1 MKVVFRKF
9 PEGDVVAL
17 FPEEAANGKGHILS
31 YQSAGQ
37 HGAASPE
44 LVSELAE
51 ATEVEYQPLLQE
63 LMVRVGYTDLKVI
76 TGGEM
81 NS

>member
-1 MKVVFRKF
+1 MNVVFRKF

-17 FPEEAANGKGHILS
+17 FPEEAANPLGHILS
-31 YQSAGQ
+31 YQSEGQ

-51 ATEVEYQPLLQE
+51 ATEAEYQPLLQE
-63 LMVRVGYTDLKVI
+63 LIVKVGYTDLKVI
-76 TGGEM
+76 TGVEK
-81 NS
+81 SA